1 MKMGQLLS
9 AFIFE
14 VTFIGIG
21 VLLIPLVYKSWIWIK
36 KQETSLFVFRWV
48 LVSTLFV
55 LVWVLV
61 GIASSIWIA
70 FLLSPF
76 DSPRHS
82 FIAQLWQS
90 FWMLLGVLLSISNR
104 ATLGGIFGALLG
116 LLTAF
121 GVGSIIGF
129 VFGFVFRLISNPPLS
144 GSGEGVFDAFMAGIF
159 GALFLSIV
167 AAVFIS
173 TFTTLGGAIVGLLAD
188 RFGKTGPYERLL
200 KSFRINSDPVV

>member
-1 MKMGQLLS
+1 MMRIDQLLS

-21 VLLIPLVYKSWIWIK
+21 LLLIPIVYKSWIWIK
-36 KQETSLFVFRWV
+36 KQETPLFVFRWV
-48 LVSTLFV
+48 LVSTMFV
-55 LVWVLV
+55 LVWVVV

-82 FIAQLWQS
+82 FIAQILQS
-90 FWMLLGVLLSISNR
+90 FWILLGVFLSISNR
-104 ATLGGIFGALLG
+104 ATLGGIFGALSG

-129 VFGFVFRLISNPPLS
+129 
-144 GSGEGVFDAFMAGIF
+144 
-159 GALFLSIV
+159 
-167 AAVFIS
+167 
-173 TFTTLGGAIVGLLAD
+173 
-188 RFGKTGPYERLL
+188 
-200 KSFRINSDPVV
+200 

>member
-21 VLLIPLVYKSWIWIK
+21 LLLIPIVYKAWMWIK
-36 KQETSLFVFRWV
+36 KQEPPLFVFRWF
-48 LVSTLFV
+48 LVSTVFV

-61 GIASSIWIA
+61 GIVSSIWIA

-82 FIAQLWQS
+82 FIAQRWQS
-90 FWMLLGVLLSISNR
+90 VWILLGVFLSISTR

-116 LLTAF
+116 LLTAI
-121 GVGSIIGF
+121 GIGGIIGF
-129 VFGFVFRLISNPPLS
+129 IFGFVTSLRSNPPVS
-144 GSGEGVFDAFMAGIF
+144 GSAGGVFEAFMAGIF
-159 GALFLSIV
+159 GALYLSIV

-173 TFTTLGGAIVGLLAD
+173 TFTTLGGAVVGLLAD

-200 KSFRINSDPVV
+200 KRFRINSDPVV